1 MTDQGK
7 ILVLDDSK
15 DFLFLVSSLL
25 KFHKIK
31 VDGASS
37 ADEALRLS
45 SSAPYAL
52 IISDYMMDDMNGL
65 EFCRKIRDGEHNPDV
80 PMILI
85 TAKSLTPPELEE
97 LSSLSLTYIK
107 KPIMPNELY
116 RKITDI
122 IGRKP

>member
-1 MTDQGK
+1 MDQGK

-31 VDGASS
+31 VDGASN
-37 ADEALRLS
+37 ADEALKLAAAES
-45 SSAPYAL
+45 YAL

-65 EFCRKIRDGEHNPDV
+65 EFCRKIRERDLNRSV

-85 TAKSLTPPELEE
+85 TAKNLTPPELEE
-97 LSSLSLTYIK
+97 LSSLSLTYIR

-122 IGRKP
+122 IGRKV

>member
-1 MTDQGK
+1 MEQEK

-31 VDGASS
+31 VDGASN
-37 ADEALRLS
+37 AEEALKLAGS
-45 SSAPYAL
+45 TGYSL
-52 IISDYMMDDMNGL
+52 IISDYMMDDMNGI
-65 EFCRKIRDGEHNPDV
+65 EFCRKIRQSASNDKA

-85 TAKSLTPPELEE
+85 TAKNLTPPELEE
-97 LSSLSLTYIK
+97 LSSLSLTYIR

>member
-1 MTDQGK
+1 MDQGK

-31 VDGASS
+31 VDGASN

-45 SSAPYAL
+45 TSTPYAL

-65 EFCRKIRDGEHNPDV
+65 EFCRKIREGELNRDV

-97 LSSLSLTYIK
+97 LASLSLTYIK

>member
-1 MTDQGK
+1 MEQGK

-31 VDGASS
+31 VDGASN
-37 ADEALRLS
+37 AQEALSLAS
-45 SSAPYAL
+45 KDPYAL
-52 IISDYMMDDMNGL
+52 IISDYMMNDMNGL
-65 EFCRKIRDGEHNPDV
+65 EFCRKVRGSDLNQKAA
-80 PMILI
+80 MILI
-85 TAKSLTPPELEE
+85 TAKNLTTSELEE
-97 LSSLSLTYIK
+97 LSSLSLTYIR

-116 RKITDI
+116 RKVTDI

>member
-1 MTDQGK
+1 MEQGK

-37 ADEALRLS
+37 PEEALKLVKS
-45 SSAPYAL
+45 SEYSL

-65 EFCRKIRDGEHNPDV
+65 EFCRLIRQGEANTKT

-85 TAKSLTPPELEE
+85 TAKNLTPGELEE
-97 LSSLSLTYIK
+97 LNSLSLTYIR

>member
-1 MTDQGK
+1 MDQGK

-31 VDGASS
+31 VDGASN
-37 ADEALRLS
+37 AAEALELS
-45 SSAPYAL
+45 KNQSYAL

-65 EFCRKIRDGEHNPDV
+65 EFCRRLREEGLNKEAA
-80 PMILI
+80 MILI
-85 TAKSLTPPELEE
+85 TAKNLSSSELEE
-97 LSSLSLTYIK
+97 LSSLSLTYIR

-122 IGRKP
+122 IGRKS